1 MDKEKKNIKY
11 ENPKII
17 SHLCRLLILFFAV
30 IASVFGFKSSVIKA
44 SPSTRATNVAKAV
57 SSGGTYYFDNL
68 QDACNNV
75 VWFGGG
81 TVYVLANIT
90 TDTVTVGY
98 NPVTIMPKGGNWTI
112 THYDYNG
119 SKEYDGT
126 RDYSIIAVE
135 DEHPTTLTFAGNG
148 NYSLTL
154 NGNGVENA
162 VGGNKGTVTVKNG
175 VTIKNN
181 RGLIWTT
188 NVINISGGTFNG
200 GDSNDCYGVHGEP
213 GTINISGG
221 TFINA
226 NGAVCG
232 GSNTTINIS
241 GGNFYSNKYA
251 VNSSGIVYFKGG
263 NIYENTEGGILN
275 NWSTVYVSGGSI
287 YKNSGSGIV
296 NIGNLYLTGGNI
308 YSNSPYGISYGN
320 IYMSGNAFVNTNNP
334 VYVGKDAPITVNGAL
349 SKTTVAS
356 IAPESYTLLTNLVK
370 TTYSGGSGS
379 AILSKFSVSSSD
391 GTYCVI
397 PSGQYLV
404 LSRKYTVNYYGNGAT
419 SGSTAKN
426 TATYN
431 QSFLTTKNGF
441 KRTGYTFNGWSPA
454 ADGSVGGWG
463 LTSSGVYESGK
474 SWTWTRTEK
483 LNLYAQ
489 WTHNKYTVTY
499 DANGGSTANTTKNYY
514 YADKVD
520 LSLVAEKNGKIFVGW
535 NTDPNATKA
544 MESFVMPD
552 CATSSNSDY
561 KNDWEVT
568 LYAIYTIP
576 VSDVANH
583 TYPDYEQVKEEEV
596 YFRVWEV
603 GNESNIR
610 VYPLTYNIDTNMMRY
625 RYVLPTTDISDFVS
639 GMTSYGYEILAFD
652 NAGNYRSLY
661 KNSATPPPLPVK
673 YEQTVIHFIYDHHLQ
688 TWVEF
693 HQTTEKVLE
702 GMTYTPAYT
711 TPPAGYKNS
720 HIDEEYI
727 VRGEQTSGAYY
738 VPIDY
743 KLTFDANGGTCDVTE
758 KIITYN
764 DYYGVLPTPTRE
776 GYEFIG
782 WYTEKDGDS
791 QILSS
796 HKYLTP
802 ADTTVYA
809 HWKVLEFP
817 VTYDYWTNGGSS
829 AEESSGNTEY
839 AQAIDLS
846 PKAYKEGW
854 EFVGWNTDS
863 TATTGLDSMNMP
875 ARPVTLYAIYKKD
888 ITLTIIEQNDS
899 GQITRSQTK
908 TIYNTEKEASFS
920 MTEEN
925 RWSGWNFLG
934 WTDGTL
940 ATDYPIVSIGN
951 VYRISESSTLYGLYT
966 TTVTLSYDTNGSSM
980 IIEDQTKDCYY
991 NASGDALYPE
1001 YVIAEAPEL
1010 SLHSF
1015 VSWMDKDGDE
1025 YMPGEKHSFDKD
1037 TILTSKWDRHPE
1049 IEAYDRYFTLEQA
1062 QSGEITEGELLK
1074 KVVGT
1079 DLEDGTL
1086 VNGVDV
1092 IVKDYCAQDFAS
1104 LDTDKE
1110 IEITY
1115 QATDSFGNIVTKII
1129 TVNVTDTTVRKSTTK
1144 RYVRF
1149 ISSQF
1154 FQDSNGDFISTDKG
1168 GLEETSL
1175 WRTDTYRLS
1184 LLEELFRGNDV
1195 DAEVWIFSQKELKEI
1210 KEKS

>member
-1 MDKEKKNIKY
+1 MKRKMKTKRKILSLLLVFSMLLGIMLSSEKIYAASPYTWAGTPTISLSNNSYYKISDMTTYGKNY
-11 ENPKII
+11 
-17 SHLCRLLILFFAV
+17 STLFSNVNYNNYYTAV
-30 IASVFGFKSSVIKA
+30 TTRVTYFKKVAVSAGQQLRFITADGDIASGSASTTSSRNIMYSLTEFDSNGNPLYETNWVPL
-44 SPSTRATNVAKAV
+44 SSTWVAGQTSNGLAIQGAGSRSNVAYIVFIFKWND
-57 SSGGTYYFDNL
+57 GY
-68 QDACNNV
+68 
-75 VWFGGG
+75 
-81 TVYVLANIT
+81 TVAGQGNSNIT
-90 TDTVTVGY
+90 TSQVMADVKNLYIV
-98 NPVTIMPKGGNWTI
+98 KG
-112 THYDYNG
+112 
-119 SKEYDGT
+119 
-126 RDYSIIAVE
+126 
-135 DEHPTTLTFAGNG
+135 TTLSYTLSYNANG
-148 NYSLTL
+148 GSCSTSSKSVTYGSTYGSLPTPTRT
-154 NGNGVENA
+154 GY
-162 VGGNKGTVTVKNG
+162 
-175 VTIKNN
+175 
-181 RGLIWTT
+181 
-188 NVINISGGTFNG
+188 TFNG
-200 GDSNDCYGVHGEP
+200 WY
-213 GTINISGG
+213 T
-221 TFINA
+221 A
-226 NGAVCG
+226 A
-232 GSNTTINIS
+232 
-241 GGNFYSNKYA
+241 
-251 VNSSGIVYFKGG
+251 
-263 NIYENTEGGILN
+263 
-275 NWSTVYVSGGSI
+275 SGGSKI
-287 YKNSGSGIV
+287 
-296 NIGNLYLTGGNI
+296 
-308 YSNSPYGISYGN
+308 
-320 IYMSGNAFVNTNNP
+320 
-334 VYVGKDAPITVNGAL
+334 
-349 SKTTVAS
+349 
-356 IAPESYTLLTNLVK
+356 
-370 TTYSGGSGS
+370 
-379 AILSKFSVSSSD
+379 VSSTAMNRASNH
-391 GTYCVI
+391 TLYA
-397 PSGQYLV
+397 QWAAN
-404 LSRKYTVNYYGNGAT
+404 KYTIKYNGNGAT
-419 SGSTAKN
+419 SGSTAN
-426 TATYN
+426 SSHAYGTAKT
-431 QSFLTTKNGF
+431 LTSNGF
-441 KRTGYTFNGWSPA
+441 KRTGYTFKGWS
-454 ADGSVGGWG
+454 
-463 LTSSGVYESGK
+463 TSSSATTATYSNGQSVSNLTATNGG
-474 SWTWTRTEK
+474 TI
-483 LNLYAQ
+483 NLYAV

-514 YADKVD
+514 YNDSVD
-520 LSLVAEKNGKIFVGW
+520 LSPVAEKSGKIFVGW

-583 TYPDYEQVKEEEV
+583 TYPDYEPVKDEEV

-603 GNESNIR
+603 GNEKNIR
-610 VYPLTYNIDTNMMRY
+610 VYPLTYTRDTNTMKY
-625 RYVLPTTDISDFVS
+625 HYVLPTTDISDFVN
-639 GMTSYGYEILAFD
+639 GMTSYGYEILVFD
-652 NAGNYRSLY
+652 NAGNYTSLY
-661 KNSATPPPLPVK
+661 KSSATPPPVPVK
-673 YEQTVIHFIYDHHLQ
+673 YWQTVKHYLYDQYLQ
-688 TWVEF
+688 TWVKF
-693 HQTTEKVLE
+693 HETTENVLE
-702 GMTYTPAYT
+702 GLTYTPAYT
-711 TPPAGYKNS
+711 TPPAGYKTS
-720 HIDEEYI
+720 HIDSEY
-727 VRGEQTSGAYY
+727 VVSGAKTSNAYY
-738 VPIDY
+738 IPIDY
-743 KLTFDANGGTCDVTE
+743 TLTFDPNGGLCEVTE
-758 KIITYN
+758 KTITFN
-764 DYYGVLPTPTRE
+764 DYYGTMPTPSRE

-782 WYTEKDGDS
+782 WYTENEGGTEIK
-791 QILSS
+791 SS

-829 AEESSGNTEY
+829 AEEVSGKTEY
-839 AQAIDLS
+839 AQDIDLS

-875 ARPVTLYAIYKKD
+875 ARPVTLYAIYQKD

-951 VYRISESSTLYGLYT
+951 EYKISESSTLYGLYT

-980 IIEDQTKDCYY
+980 VIDDQTKDCYY

-1010 SLHSF
+1010 SQHSF

-1037 TILTSKWDRHPE
+1037 MILTSKWDRHPE

-1062 QSGEITEGELLK
+1062 QSGEITEEELLK

-1092 IVKDYCAQDFAS
+1092 IVKDYSAQDFAS

-1115 QATDSFGNIVTKII
+1115 QATDSFGNIVTKTI
-1129 TVNVTDTTVRKSTTK
+1129 TVNVTDTTVRKSKTK

-1154 FQDSNGDFISTDKG
+1154 FQDSNGDFVPTDKG

-1175 WRTDTYRLS
+1175 WRTDMYRLS
-1184 LLEELFRGNDV
+1184 LLEEIFRGNDV
-1195 DAEVWIFSQKELKEI
+1195 DVEVWIFTQKELKEI